1 MLERIVQ
8 VSRAAAGLRLED
20 VYGIIRTA
28 HAAQHAWRGSPAG

>member
-8 VSRAAAGLRLED
+8 VSRAAAGLRQED

-28 HAAQHAWRGSPAG
+28 HAGNRSPGSPAG